1 MPTAKEAIAMRIRA
15 LREHKDRLLTKVESV
30 DATISEL
37 VALRDGLTDVQAG
50 KIDSLAEQGV
60 VRVED

>member
-1 MPTAKEAIAMRIRA
+1 MRIRA
-15 LREHKDRLLTKVESV
+15 LREHKDRLLTKVEAV
-30 DATISEL
+30 DGTIAEL
-37 VALRDGLTDVQAG
+37 VAIRDGLTDVQAG